1 MIIQARRASECVH
14 LVMREMHALAG
25 ASGLYCLRS
34 EAMPQTFWMMECGD
48 MSPLWM
54 FWFFE
59 CEVSADVRRRVN
71 QSSAMTSH
79 SIILMPVWA
88 EHVRLAEG
96 C

>member
-1 MIIQARRASECVH
+1 
-14 LVMREMHALAG
+14 
-25 ASGLYCLRS
+25 
-34 EAMPQTFWMMECGD
+34 

-59 CEVSADVRRRVN
+59 CEVSADVCRRVN

-96 C
+96 CWSRHPATSLALTFPKSISHADSPLCFPRDWLPRKLRCR